1 MFFASRT
8 REILRLIRL
17 GGMRYLR
24 NCSLHCIIVILFY
37 SIIVSLIYLF
47 FIPEKVEK
55 VDIDLENK
63 KVFVTSM
70 LSSDELLETI
80 KKTGKETSYVGLK
93 A

>member
-1 MFFASRT
+1 M
-8 REILRLIRL
+8 
-17 GGMRYLR
+17 
-24 NCSLHCIIVILFY
+24 
-37 SIIVSLIYLF
+37 IYLF